1 MKKNKGILTFTF
13 VLIFGFNSVLA
24 QTINSSISFNEF
36 IERVKTEHPLAKKA
50 NNLVDIGKYQ
60 AASAGGLFDPQL
72 NANIDNKYFSSQNY
86 YTQANAEVKQ
96 GLYSG
101 QSIKAGYEYGYGP
114 QINPEAKTSLSGLP
128 YLGVEFSL
136 LQGLIIDK
144 RRYEVLKGKQYQ
156 KIFEAESKIEL
167 NDLLLL
173 SSDFYLTWLKDFT
186 ITDVNKRFLETANQR
201 LAALVILSEVGERP
215 AIDTIEAAILNQS
228 REIEYF
234 NSKVQLNKSFF
245 QFLSFVWAND
255 SNNANQAFVP
265 KQAINELAALCFSK
279 LVFTES
285 FSSSQNPYLSLYS
298 NKSNLLRL
306 ERKYKAE
313 LIKPKLDLK
322 YNFLANNNPD
332 FNNETSNSYFLN
344 NYKWGAGFSM
354 PLFLRTSV
362 NDLKIAKLNLKNNNY
377 EFANKSVELENK
389 ITALKGNMS
398 LLASQIE
405 LAQKSLNY
413 SRLLMEAEKIKF
425 ENNES
430 SLFLLNT
437 RESKVLES
445 EIKLIETQFKFISSY
460 FYLVY
465 LKGDLVYQL

>member
-1 MKKNKGILTFTF
+1 MTKSNLIVFLLCLGLKSIL
-13 VLIFGFNSVLA
+13 NA
-24 QTINSSISFNEF
+24 QPLSPLLSFNEF
-36 IERVKTEHPLAKKA
+36 IDLVKKEHPLYKKA
-50 NNLVDIGKYQ
+50 TNLVDIGKYQ
-60 AASAGGLFDPQL
+60 AASAGGLFDPQI
-72 NANIDNKYFSSQNY
+72 NGNIDNKYFSSQNY
-86 YTQANAEVKQ
+86 YTQANAEIKQ
-96 GLYSG
+96 GLYSC

-114 QINPEAKTSLSGLP
+114 QLNPEAKTSLSGLP
-128 YLGVEFSL
+128 YLGIEFSL

-156 KIFEAESKIEL
+156 KIFEAESKIEM
-167 NDLLLL
+167 NDLLLV
-173 SSDFYLTWLKDFT
+173 SSELYLNWLKDFT
-186 ITDVNKRFLETANQR
+186 ITDINKRFLETANQR
-201 LAALVILSEVGERP
+201 LKALVILSEVGERP
-215 AIDTIEAAILNQS
+215 AIDTIEASILNQS
-228 REIEYF
+228 REIEFF
-234 NSKVQLNKSFF
+234 NSKVQLNKSFY

-255 SNNANQAFVP
+255 SNDSKQNFTP
-265 KQAINELAALCFSK
+265 KQAMSELTGLCYSK
-279 LVFTES
+279 SVFAEN

-298 NKSNLLRL
+298 NKSNLLNL

-313 LIKPKLDLK
+313 LVKPKLDLK

-377 EFANKSVELENK
+377 ELANKTAELENK
-389 ITALKGNMS
+389 ITAMKGNLS
-398 LLASQIE
+398 LLANQIE
-405 LAQKSLNY
+405 IAQKTLNY

-445 EIKLIETQFKFISSY
+445 EIKLIETQYKFLSAY

-465 LKGDLVYQL
+465 LKGDLAYQL

>member
-1 MKKNKGILTFTF
+1 MTKSNLILF
-13 VLIFGFNSVLA
+13 LLCLGLKSILNA
-24 QTINSSISFNEF
+24 QPLSPLLSFNEF
-36 IERVKTEHPLAKKA
+36 INLVKKEHPLYKKA
-50 NNLVDIGKYQ
+50 TNLVDIGKYQ
-60 AASAGGLFDPQL
+60 AASAGGLFDPQI
-72 NANIDNKYFSSQNY
+72 NGNIDNKYFSSQNY
-86 YTQANAEVKQ
+86 YTQANAEIKQ

-114 QINPEAKTSLSGLP
+114 QLNPEAKTSLSGLP
-128 YLGVEFSL
+128 YLGIEFSL

-156 KIFEAESKIEL
+156 KIFEAESKIEM
-167 NDLLLL
+167 NDLLLV
-173 SSDFYLTWLKDFT
+173 SSELYLNWLKDFT
-186 ITDVNKRFLETANQR
+186 ITDINKRFLETSNQR
-201 LAALVILSEVGERP
+201 LKALVILSEVGERP
-215 AIDTIEAAILNQS
+215 AIDTIEASILNQS
-228 REIEYF
+228 REIEFF
-234 NSKVQLNKSFF
+234 NSKVQLNKSFY

-255 SNNANQAFVP
+255 SNDSKQNFTP
-265 KQAINELAALCFSK
+265 KQAMSELTGLCYSK
-279 LVFTES
+279 SVFAEN

-298 NKSNLLRL
+298 NKSNLLNL

-313 LIKPKLDLK
+313 LVKPKLDLK

-377 EFANKSVELENK
+377 ELANKTAELENK
-389 ITALKGNMS
+389 ITAMKGNLS
-398 LLASQIE
+398 LLANQIE
-405 LAQKSLNY
+405 IAQKTLNY

-445 EIKLIETQFKFISSY
+445 EIKLIETQYKFLSAY

-465 LKGDLVYQL
+465 LKGDLAYQL

>member
-1 MKKNKGILTFTF
+1 MKKSKIIIITLLLILGRYTATHAQ
-13 VLIFGFNSVLA
+13 LNNS
-24 QTINSSISFNEF
+24 TISFNEF
-36 IERVKTEHPLAKKA
+36 IELVKKEHPLYKKA
-50 NNLVDIGKYQ
+50 GNMVDIGKYQ
-60 AASAGGLFDPQL
+60 AASASGLFDPQL
-72 NANIDNKYFSSQNY
+72 NGNIDNKYFSSRNY
-86 YTQANAEVKQ
+86 YTQANAEIKQ

-114 QINPEAKTSLSGLP
+114 QINPESKTPLTGLP
-128 YLGVEFSL
+128 YLGIEFSL

-144 RRYEVLKGKQYQ
+144 RRYEVLKGKQYE
-156 KIFEAESKIEL
+156 KIFEAESKIEM
-167 NDLLLL
+167 NELLLI
-173 SSDFYLTWLKDFT
+173 SSELYLNWLKDYT
-186 ITDVNKRFLETANQR
+186 ITDINKRFLETANQR
-201 LAALVILSEVGERP
+201 LKALVTLSEVGERP
-215 AIDTIEAAILNQS
+215 AIDTIEASILNQS

-234 NSKVQLNKSFF
+234 NSKVQLNKSFY

-255 SNNANQAFVP
+255 SNNSKQNFIPTQAM
-265 KQAINELAALCFSK
+265 SK
-279 LVFTES
+279 LTEQCYSKSVFAENFT
-285 FSSSQNPYLSLYS
+285 SSQNPYLNLYN
-298 NKSNLLRL
+298 NKSNLLNL

-313 LIKPKLDLK
+313 LVKPKLDLK
-322 YNFLANNNPD
+322 YNFLANNNPN

-377 EFANKSVELENK
+377 ELANKTAELENK
-389 ITALKGNMS
+389 ITAMKGNMS
-398 LLASQIE
+398 LLANQIE
-405 LAQKSLNY
+405 LAQKTLNY

-445 EIKLIETQFKFISSY
+445 EIKLIETQYKFISAY

-465 LKGDLVYQL
+465 LKGDLAYQL